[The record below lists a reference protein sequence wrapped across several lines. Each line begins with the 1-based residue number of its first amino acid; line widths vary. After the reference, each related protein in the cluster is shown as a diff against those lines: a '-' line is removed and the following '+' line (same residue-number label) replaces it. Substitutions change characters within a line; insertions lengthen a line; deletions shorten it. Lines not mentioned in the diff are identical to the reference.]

1 MVRVCNREGCLQLR
15 IDRDE
20 KDTDGAWRET
30 TPLADQII
38 IKDFLRNAWQYRP
51 HHERAD
57 SASLNNRMDAD
68 ASDMPALE
76 VVLVDNKPTS
86 LDRGVH

>member
-30 TPLADQII
+30 TPLADQTNGNENIDRTDLI
-38 IKDFLRNAWQYRP
+38 SMNEAFNLRGKIPIRHANSHCQENPQRQVAI
-51 HHERAD
+51 
-57 SASLNNRMDAD
+57 
-68 ASDMPALE
+68 
-76 VVLVDNKPTS
+76 
-86 LDRGVH
+86 